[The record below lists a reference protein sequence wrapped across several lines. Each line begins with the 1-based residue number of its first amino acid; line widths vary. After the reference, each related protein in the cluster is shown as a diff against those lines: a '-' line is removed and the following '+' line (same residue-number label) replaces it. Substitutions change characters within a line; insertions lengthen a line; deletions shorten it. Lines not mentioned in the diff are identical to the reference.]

1 MSLVIATSCG
11 LSTANNSNTLSNSK
25 VVQLGI
31 AAETLSPATAETEYS
46 ASLVATGGVLPY
58 SWQVSS
64 GTLPSGLSLATD
76 TGILSGT
83 TDQIGIFIFQ
93 ATVTDSQH
101 SMVNASLSLLV
112 LANTPPPL
120 PLGIATQTL
129 LSATAE
135 TAYSVSLVATG
146 GVLPYSWR
154 VSSGVLPS
162 GLSLAISTGILS
174 GTMDQP
180 GTFPFQVT
188 VTDSQQSVATASLSL
203 SVMANTPPPLP
214 LGIATQT
221 LSSVTAETAYSVSLA
236 ATGGVPPYSWQ
247 VSSGALPSGF
257 SLATNTGILS
267 GTTNQTGNFS
277 FQVTVTD
284 SQGTEASALLSILV
298 AVARDLDNLYCP
310 DGLPLWGTS
319 DGPATLPLSCM
330 NTALWNTPSPGSVVS
345 VTTAA
350 QFTAALAPGT
360 AACGQT
366 IQLQAGNTFSG
377 NFTISTLACPSTNW
391 LTIETSGVA
400 SLPAEGA
407 RYATTY
413 TGSGGIA
420 RTVYGPQFGP
430 CYAGVTSL
438 AGRPP
443 LLCPTPAGTYTAKL
457 ITPNSTPVLK
467 FSAGTSGVRLIGIEI
482 TRATGTGYV
491 SPLVLS
497 GNIGLSN
504 IILDR
509 VWCHGDENEDETGFC
524 LSFSAASNMAVI
536 DSYFNDFYCISSIGT
551 CTDSYPI
558 LGGGNTLNSTTE
570 TGIKVVNNFLE
581 AAGES
586 TMLSGGGAANTTPAD
601 MEIRLNLAF
610 KPLQWNPSDPS
621 YNGGIS
627 GHALIVKNLFEL
639 KNAQRVLYEGN
650 QLINTW
656 AGFSQDGSAIL
667 LTPKSQASGST
678 SLCFTCFVS
687 NITLRYNTIN
697 TVGAF
702 GQFEA
707 DADDNGGLSS
717 GGTGW
722 SIHDMVIDN
731 EGYATC
737 YGGCGLGG
745 VPIAEELNV
754 GAGQT
759 LSDVSFNHITLVF
772 PTVLCSK
779 CTTNKI
785 HVLGISGPM
794 LSTGLGLAGISYTN
808 NVQQTGLGTTN
819 LDGGGFTNNCAYNQP
834 PGTPMMNACFVVPYT
849 FAGNC
854 LVDNGSISW
863 PAGNV
868 TSVASYLAVFTN
880 YNNGDGGDYTIPSG
894 SPCKAAGT
902 DGLDPGANIGNV
914 AAVIAGVPAPST
926 P

>member
-1 MSLVIATSCG
+1 MEPIQMFRLMSLVRRSSQHLAITNVFSFVALLVSLVIATSCG

-146 GVLPYSWR
+146 GVLPYSWQ

-203 SVMANTPPPLP
+203 LVLANTPPPLP
-214 LGIATQT
+214 VRIATQT
-221 LSSVTAETAYSVSLA
+221 LPSATVESPYSFPLL

-247 VSSGALPSGF
+247 VSSGVLPGGLSI
-257 SLATNTGILS
+257 APNAGIVS
-267 GTTNQTGNFS
+267 GTTNQTGTFA
-277 FQVTVTD
+277 FQASVTD
-284 SQGTEASALLSILV
+284 SQGNEASALLSILV
-298 AVARDLDNLYCP
+298 VVAKDLGNLYCP
-310 DGLPLWGTS
+310 STSGVPTWGTQ
-319 DGPATLPLSCM
+319 DGPATLPLICI
-330 NTALWNTPSPGSVVS
+330 NTAVANTPATGSVVNVS
-345 VTTAA
+345 TASQLTTAL
-350 QFTAALAPGT
+350 AAAT
-360 AACGQT
+360 CGQKIT
-366 IQLQAGNTFSG
+366 LAAGSVFSG
-377 NFTISTLACPSTNW
+377 NFSLPSLQCPSTNW
-391 LTIETSGVA
+391 LWIQSSAVA

-407 RYATTY
+407 RYSTTY
-413 TGSGGIA
+413 TGSGSVA
-420 RTVYGPQFGP
+420 RTVSAPQFGP
-430 CYAGVTSL
+430 CYAGLTSL
-438 AGRPP
+438 TGRPT
-443 LLCPTPAGTYTAKL
+443 LSCPGTPGTYTAQ
-457 ITPNSTPVLK
+457 IVTPNTTQALK
-467 FSAGTSGVRLIGIEI
+467 FTAGTTGVRLIGIEI
-482 TRATGTGYV
+482 TRAMGTGYV
-491 SPLVLS
+491 SPLVVTNQL
-497 GNIGLSN
+497 GLSN
-504 IILDR
+504 IIFDR

-524 LSFSAASNMAVI
+524 FSVSSDSNMAVV
-536 DSYFNDFYCISSIGT
+536 DSYFNDFYCISSIGA

-558 LGGGNTLNSTTE
+558 LAGGNTLNSTTE
-570 TGIKVVNNFLE
+570 TGLKIVNNFLE

-586 TMLSGGGAANTTPAD
+586 TMLSGGGAANSTPAD
-601 MEIRLNLAF
+601 MEIRLNVAF

-639 KNAQRVLYEGN
+639 KNVQRVLFEGN

-667 LTPKSQASGST
+667 LTPKSQAWGDT
-678 SLCFTCFVS
+678 SLCFNCFVS

-697 TVGAF
+697 SVGAF

-722 SIHDMVIDN
+722 SLHDLVIDN
-731 EGYATC
+731 VGYDTC
-737 YGGCGLGG
+737 YGGCGVGG
-745 VPIAEELNV
+745 VPIAENVGV

-759 LSDVSFNHITLVF
+759 LSNVTVNHITLVF
-772 PTVLCSK
+772 PTTLCSR
-779 CTTNKI
+779 CTTNNI
-785 HVLGISGPM
+785 HVLGISSAVRNP
-794 LSTGLGLAGISYTN
+794 SIGL
-808 NVQQTGLGTTN
+808 
-819 LDGGGFTNNCAYNQP
+819 
-834 PGTPMMNACFVVPYT
+834 
-849 FAGNC
+849 
-854 LVDNGSISW
+854 
-863 PAGNV
+863 
-868 TSVASYLAVFTN
+868 
-880 YNNGDGGDYTIPSG
+880 
-894 SPCKAAGT
+894 
-902 DGLDPGANIGNV
+902 
-914 AAVIAGVPAPST
+914 
-926 P
+926 